1 MKIARVEALHCDGG
15 WRPWTFV
22 RVETDGGL
30 VGWGECSDNRS
41 PHGIAGSVRDLAH
54 LLVGQDPRPI
64 ERLYWDMLRHTRQN
78 LGGVTHKAIAGIEL
92 ALWDI
97 KAKALGVPVYELF
110 GGPLRDRMRLYW
122 SHCGTTRA
130 RLGHV
135 LGTPPLRTYEDIA
148 ALGREVVA
156 RGFTALKT
164 NIVIPGEPASVYF
177 PGFGRGMNTTDGAP
191 GVEILEAIERLIGTF
206 RDAVGPR
213 VGLCLDLNYN
223 FRTEGVL
230 RIAKLLERFD
240 MQWLEYDNWDP
251 QALLQI
257 KQSTSTRLASL
268 ESLVS
273 TRQYRPFLELHA
285 VDVAIID
292 VPWNGFS
299 QAVQIGR
306 MAEAYEINIAPHNY
320 YSHLA
325 DLHSLHLCAV
335 LPNVRIMEIDIDD
348 VPWKGDLVTRAPE
361 IRDGHIVLS
370 DAPGWG
376 AEINEDVLRA
386 HPWPG
391 PSTSGPQLFYGLG
404 SESMTG
410 RPVA

>member
-1 MKIARVEALHCDGG
+1 MKIAKVEAIHCDGG

-22 RVETDGGL
+22 RIQTDDGL

-41 PHGIAGSVRDLAH
+41 PHGLAGCVRDLTP
-54 LLVGQDPRPI
+54 LLVGQDPRPV
-64 ERLYWDMLRHTRQN
+64 ERLYWDMLRATRQN
-78 LGGVTHKAIAGIEL
+78 LGGVTHKAMAGIEL

-110 GGPLRDRMRLYW
+110 GGPLRDRIGLYW

-130 RLGHV
+130 AMGHV
-135 LGTPPLRTYEDIA
+135 LGTPPLRTYADIA
-148 ALGREVVA
+148 NLGKEVVA

-164 NIVIPGEPASVYF
+164 NIVIPGEPATCFF
-177 PGFGRGMNTTDGAP
+177 PGFATGINSTDGAP
-191 GVEILEAIERLIGTF
+191 TVEILDAIERLIGTF
-206 RDAVGPR
+206 RDAVGPQ

-230 RIAKLLERFD
+230 RIGKLLEQFN
-240 MQWLEYDNWDP
+240 MQWMEYDNWDAD
-251 QALLQI
+251 ALLQI
-257 KQSTSTRLASL
+257 KQSTSTRLASC

-273 TRQYRPFLELHA
+273 TRQYRPFLEKHA

-348 VPWKGDLVTRAPE
+348 VHWKKDLVTKAPVIE
-361 IRDGHIVLS
+361 NGHMLLPTG
-370 DAPGWG
+370 PGWG
-376 AEINEDVLRA
+376 ADINEEVLRA

-391 PSTSGPQLFYGLG
+391 PHSAPKLFYGM
-404 SESMTG
+404 SVDEMSAQP
-410 RPVA
+410 RA